1 MKLKPINQEM
11 AMERGSTQQQA
22 ILHAAAGP
30 ELDAA
35 GVRQRATRMSSVLT
49 GILNRRDSPE
59 HIPLER

>member
-1 MKLKPINQEM
+1 MKLKPTNQKI
-11 AMERGSTQQQA
+11 AMERGDKRQQA
-22 ILHAAAGP
+22 FLHAAAEP

-35 GVRQRATRMSSVLT
+35 EVRQRATRMSSVLT

>member
-1 MKLKPINQEM
+1 
-11 AMERGSTQQQA
+11 MERGDKRQQA
-22 ILHAAAGP
+22 FLHAAAEP

-35 GVRQRATRMSSVLT
+35 EVRQRATRMSSVLT